1 MLEERFISHSAP
13 TLAGL
18 KTANLFTLPFS
29 SRREAVCQL
38 EAWNREL
45 SHKDVYVT
53 ALRIKEK
60 EALVYVYRKRKLEEI
75 LKKEGVMEFLQTYGY
90 EEAGAA
96 GVLDCLKAKF
106 ARSDE
111 FPHEVGV
118 FLGYPLEDVKGFI
131 ANGGKNCK
139 CVGCW
144 KVYCDECE
152 AKKRFA
158 AFQKCRRVYAALFQQ
173 GKTVNQLTVAV

>member
-29 SRREAVCQL
+29 SRREAVRQL

-45 SHKDVYVT
+45 SRKDVYVT
-53 ALRIKEK
+53 ALRMKER
-60 EALVYVYRKRKLEEI
+60 EALVYVYRKGKLEET
-75 LKKEGVMEFLQTYGY
+75 LKKEGVMEFLQPYGY

-96 GVLDCLKAKF
+96 GVVDCLKAKF

-131 ANGGKNCK
+131 ATGGRIASVSAAGRYIATN
-139 CVGCW
+139 
-144 KVYCDECE
+144 
-152 AKKRFA
+152 AKPKKGLPPFRNAEESMRLCFN
-158 AFQKCRRVYAALFQQ
+158 RERP
-173 GKTVNQLTVAV
+173 

>member
-1 MLEERFISHSAP
+1 M
-13 TLAGL
+13 
-18 KTANLFTLPFS
+18 
-29 SRREAVCQL
+29 
-38 EAWNREL
+38 
-45 SHKDVYVT
+45 
-53 ALRIKEK
+53 
-60 EALVYVYRKRKLEEI
+60 
-75 LKKEGVMEFLQTYGY
+75 
-90 EEAGAA
+90 
-96 GVLDCLKAKF
+96 DCLKAKF